1 MRSLVLVGVILL
13 CLGHFSPVS
22 GAEPLTLEEAILLAM
37 KHHPGLKAAGLEVTA
52 AEAEVAKARARFLPR
67 LDFAET
73 YTYSNSPSQ
82 VFMSKLNQR
91 RFAGQ
96 DFLLDNLNHPS
107 PYGNFRAG
115 LTLSQPLFQA
125 GEATLGYQQAKL
137 GREMAQAQ
145 ALKRRQEVIF
155 QVIRA
160 YYGLHLAR
168 ERHAVLRQ
176 ALETARRHRQ
186 LVQQRYDAGAVIRAD
201 VLSAEVHLAKMKQ
214 EELSAAAQVGVSQSA
229 LNTAVGQPDTA
240 ARPLAPAPRE
250 PAPLPKSLEELLN
263 TAQARRPDLQEL
275 KLAAQSAQKE
285 TAKAR
290 LNYLPRARLV
300 AEYDVDQRRLFG
312 PSGESFTVMALLHF
326 NLFNGLADLA
336 RQREAAAR
344 EAKVRELERELV
356 DHIRHQVTEAALHL
370 KTARER
376 YQVAKTVVAEAQ
388 ESLRLIRLRYQEG
401 LTLLLDLLTAEDAAK
416 EAELRRLQALF
427 DTHLAHAGLELALG
441 TLSGPPEGTAQLKGS
456 DVKGK
461 GATP

>member
-1 MRSLVLVGVILL
+1 MFLL
-13 CLGHFSPVS
+13 CLGPL
-22 GAEPLTLEEAILLAM
+22 APAAAAPPLTLEEAVLTALR
-37 KHHPGLKAAGLEVTA
+37 HHPGLKAAGLEVTA
-52 AEAEVAKARARFLPR
+52 AQAEVAKARARFLPR

-91 RFAGQ
+91 RFAGE

-107 PYGNFRAG
+107 PYGNFRSA

-125 GEATLGYQQAKL
+125 GEAALGYQQARL

-145 ALKRRQEVIF
+145 ALTRRQEVIF

-160 YYGLHLAR
+160 YFGLHLAR
-168 ERHAVLRQ
+168 ERHRVIRQ

-214 EELSAAAQVGVSQSA
+214 EEMSAAAQVGVGQSA
-229 LNTAVGQPDTA
+229 LDTAVGKPDTA
-240 ARPLAPAPRE
+240 LRPLAPAPQE
-250 PAPLPKSLEELLN
+250 PAPLPGAVEELLK
-263 TAQARRPDLQEL
+263 TAHARRPDLREIR
-275 KLAAQSAQKE
+275 LAAQSAHKE
-285 TAKAR
+285 TTKAR
-290 LNYLPRARLV
+290 LNHLPRAKLV
-300 AEYDVDQRRLFG
+300 AEYEVDQRRLFG
-312 PSGESFTVMALLHF
+312 PSGDSFTVMALVHF

-336 RQREAAAR
+336 RQRQAAAR
-344 EAKVRELERELV
+344 EAKVRELERELM

-376 YQVAKTVVAEAQ
+376 YQVANAVVAEAQ

-401 LTLLLDLLTAEDAAK
+401 LTLLLDLLSAEDAAK
-416 EAELRRLQALF
+416 EAELRRLEALF

-441 TLSGPPEGTAQLKGS
+441 TLTGPPAGPSPGGS
-456 DVKGK
+456 EASDT
-461 GATP
+461 GAAP

>member
-1 MRSLVLVGVILL
+1 
-13 CLGHFSPVS
+13 
-22 GAEPLTLEEAILLAM
+22 
-37 KHHPGLKAAGLEVTA
+37 
-52 AEAEVAKARARFLPR
+52 
-67 LDFAET
+67 
-73 YTYSNSPSQ
+73 
-82 VFMSKLNQR
+82 
-91 RFAGQ
+91 
-96 DFLLDNLNHPS
+96 
-107 PYGNFRAG
+107 
-115 LTLSQPLFQA
+115 
-125 GEATLGYQQAKL
+125 
-137 GREMAQAQ
+137 
-145 ALKRRQEVIF
+145 
-155 QVIRA
+155 
-160 YYGLHLAR
+160 
-168 ERHAVLRQ
+168 
-176 ALETARRHRQ
+176 
-186 LVQQRYDAGAVIRAD
+186 
-201 VLSAEVHLAKMKQ
+201 
-214 EELSAAAQVGVSQSA
+214 
-229 LNTAVGQPDTA
+229 
-240 ARPLAPAPRE
+240 
-250 PAPLPKSLEELLN
+250 LEELLN

-441 TLSGPPEGTAQLKGS
+441 TLSGPPEGTAQPKGS